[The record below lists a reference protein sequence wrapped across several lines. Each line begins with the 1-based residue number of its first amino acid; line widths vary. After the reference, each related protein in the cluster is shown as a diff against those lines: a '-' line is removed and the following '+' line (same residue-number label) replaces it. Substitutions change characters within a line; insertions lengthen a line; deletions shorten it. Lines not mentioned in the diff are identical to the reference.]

1 MRKDD
6 PKRGTNDRTQ
16 EQERYD
22 RTLKTVII
30 NEENEPK
37 HSGFLTKKESM
48 EARDSSI
55 FFLSIKKQKQN
66 HSTPNPQFYVQKKH
80 PLGMRWRQAC
90 SWVRGTNRRGSAASR
105 TNQRGCPRG
114 FCKREGKK
122 HVDLGR
128 QRQGHFYEFE
138 VSLVTKLVWDQ
149 WWLHRPD
156 LRIKTNKKGKWV
168 NKGGAKAHTGNS
180 SMCKTEAGG
189 LLWVPRKPELLI
201 CNVF

>member
-90 SWVRGTNRRGSAASR
+90 SWVRGTEGGRLPAELI
-105 TNQRGCPRG
+105 
-114 FCKREGKK
+114 RE
-122 HVDLGR
+122 DA
-128 QRQGHFYEFE
+128 QGDF
-138 VSLVTKLVWDQ
+138 V
-149 WWLHRPD
+149 
-156 LRIKTNKKGKWV
+156 KGKERNTW
-168 NKGGAKAHTGNS
+168 
-180 SMCKTEAGG
+180 
-189 LLWVPRKPELLI
+189 I
-201 CNVF
+201 